1 MAERMGRLSG
11 WLVLA
16 VSAALGAVHV
26 GGPTW
31 EDKLYGAMAGVLLMG
46 LVVLGLAA
54 EVLRDATL
62 AGSTQ
67 AAIAKLRK
75 K

>member
-1 MAERMGRLSG
+1 MMRYPVMAERMGRLFG

-46 LVVLGLAA
+46 LVVPGLAA
-54 EVLRDATL
+54 VAWLLMRL
-62 AGSTQ
+62 ARTG
-67 AAIAKLRK
+67 R
-75 K
+75 